1 MGTANYNEASQQL
14 IPAEDRLRAS
24 RRDNSGA
31 RPYRSA
37 RQLSRFLQQ
46 VERPGKEPLIHQ
58 SEGELISKSNL
69 LWWPKP
75 PAVLRYGV
83 AVLSVIAA
91 LIISRLLDIYLV
103 TAPASLF
110 LCAIMFSAWFGGIRP
125 GLLAVALSLL
135 GFKYYFVTPLYSL
148 AVEIKEVPRLIIFI
162 LSSLF
167 VGALSAAQRRAT
179 ESLRSARDDLSRA
192 VQELRGTNEA
202 LHAENAER
210 QRAEEAL
217 RNAQADL
224 AHATRVT
231 TLGELAAS
239 IAHEVNQPITASVT
253 NAKTCVR
260 WLAGDAPNIEEARDA
275 AMRSAKN
282 GTRAAEIIGRIRLL
296 FQKGGAKR
304 ELVDVNEVIEEMVLL
319 LRVEATRYSVSIRTD
334 FAADLPQ
341 VMADRVQLPQVIMN
355 LIMNSIEA
363 TKDIE
368 GPREIVVK
376 SEPAENEQLL
386 VSVSDTG
393 VGLPTEQA
401 DRVFDAFFTTKLHGT
416 GMGLSISRSIVE
428 SHGGRLWVNGNA
440 PRGATFH
447 ITLPTRV
454 EAQLS
459 STIE

>member
-1 MGTANYNEASQQL
+1 MVTANNNEASHQL
-14 IPAEDRLRAS
+14 ILAEDRLRAS
-24 RRDNSGA
+24 RQHNSAA
-31 RPYRSA
+31 RPYRFA
-37 RQLSRFLQQ
+37 RRLSRFLQQ
-46 VERPGKEPLIHQ
+46 IERPGKEPLIHQ
-58 SEGELISKSNL
+58 SEGKLKRKSNL

-103 TAPASLF
+103 TAPVSLF

-135 GFKYYFVTPLYSL
+135 TFEYYFVTPLYSL

-179 ESLRSARDDLSRA
+179 ESLRSARDDLSRT
-192 VQELRGTNEA
+192 VQELRRTNEA
-202 LHAENAER
+202 LQAENAER

-217 RNAQADL
+217 RSAQADL
-224 AHATRVT
+224 AHVTRVT
-231 TLGELAAS
+231 TMGELAAS
-239 IAHEVNQPITASVT
+239 IAHEVNQPITAAVT
-253 NAKTCVR
+253 NAKTCIR
-260 WLAGDAPNIEEARDA
+260 WLANDTPNLEEAREA
-275 AMRSAKN
+275 ALRSAKN

-296 FQKGGAKR
+296 FQKGATKR
-304 ELVDVNEVIEEMVLL
+304 EMVDVNEVIGEMVLL
-319 LRVEATRYSVSIRTD
+319 LRAEAMRHTVSIRTNL
-334 FAADLPQ
+334 AADLPQ

-363 TKDIE
+363 TRDVE
-368 GPREIVVK
+368 GPRELVIK
-376 SEPAENEQLL
+376 SELAENEQLL

-401 DRVFDAFFTTKLHGT
+401 DQIFNAFFTTKLHGT
-416 GMGLSISRSIVE
+416 GMGLSISRSIIE
-428 SHGGRLWVNGNA
+428 SHGGRLWA
-440 PRGATFH
+440 DSSSARGATFH
-447 ITLPTRV
+447 IMLPTGV
-454 EAQLS
+454 EAHLS
-459 STIE
+459 QTIE